1 MFAILLYFLV
11 AFHFVSAG
19 PLVQQDNVLAP
30 NDHVLVQQHKDSV
43 QLDDDLALE
52 DNGLVLEAT
61 VEEHQNIS
69 MRSGCPDI
77 SELPIVQDKQ
87 FIGKWYLVKLMNNN
101 CLLLTGFRFYTGKGN
116 DIPALSCTGDVYDD
130 VSGDQESALPGEG
143 YPLGSIFVHPG
154 CTFYGFHDYNYQGM

>member
-77 SELPIVQDKQ
+77 SELPIVKDKQ
-87 FIGKWYLVKLMNNN
+87 FLGK
-101 CLLLTGFRFYTGKGN
+101 
-116 DIPALSCTGDVYDD
+116 
-130 VSGDQESALPGEG
+130 
-143 YPLGSIFVHPG
+143 
-154 CTFYGFHDYNYQGM
+154 

>member
-1 MFAILLYFLV
+1 MGRSAMFATLLYFLV

-87 FIGKWYLVKLMNNN
+87 FLGIRYYW
-101 CLLLTGFRFYTGKGN
+101 GKGN
-116 DIPALSCTGDVYDD
+116 DIPALSCTGGYYDRE
-130 VSGDQESALPGEG
+130 SGFQYS
-143 YPLGSIFVHPG
+143 
-154 CTFYGFHDYNYQGM
+154 